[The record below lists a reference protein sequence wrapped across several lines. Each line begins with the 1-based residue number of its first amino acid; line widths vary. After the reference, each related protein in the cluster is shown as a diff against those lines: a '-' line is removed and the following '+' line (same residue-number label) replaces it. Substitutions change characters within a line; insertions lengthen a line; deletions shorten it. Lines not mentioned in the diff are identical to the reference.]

1 MMVILLRSL
10 PNPSWE
16 MFTWIIIIIVMIVII
31 VMIIIVIIIVLIMV
45 VMINDVHLCD
55 HKDYGWG

>member
-16 MFTWIIIIIVMIVII
+16 MFTWIIIIIAMMV
-31 VMIIIVIIIVLIMV
+31 IIVIIIVLITV

-55 HKDYGWG
+55 RKDYGWG